1 VSDDLSIAAEYA
13 EKDNETGDDIEGW
26 LVMGDYTVN
35 GKMSLT
41 LRYSE
46 EEIGSISYE
55 KFTIAPNYA
64 ISDELLGVIEYSAQD
79 ASDNSENDFLGIRLL
94 YRF

>member
-1 VSDDLSIAAEYA
+1 
-13 EKDNETGDDIEGW
+13 
-26 LVMGDYTVN
+26 GDYSVN
-35 GKMSLT
+35 KKLGLT

-46 EEIGSISYE
+46 EEIGATDYE

-64 ISDELLGVIEYSAQD
+64 ISDELLGVLEYSSQD
-79 ASDNSENDFLGIRLL
+79 ASDNSEEDFIGIRLL